1 MPARKPDEPFVTL
14 MPFVRTSSGM
24 RPSAELTRFC
34 TSTAARSGSRPTS
47 NVTVIEQK
55 PLLVDAEVM

>member
-1 MPARKPDEPFVTL
+1 MPARNPADPFVTV

-24 RPSAELTRFC
+24 RPSAELTRFW

-47 NVTVIEQK
+47 NVTVMVDR
-55 PLLVDAEVM
+55 PLFVDAEVM